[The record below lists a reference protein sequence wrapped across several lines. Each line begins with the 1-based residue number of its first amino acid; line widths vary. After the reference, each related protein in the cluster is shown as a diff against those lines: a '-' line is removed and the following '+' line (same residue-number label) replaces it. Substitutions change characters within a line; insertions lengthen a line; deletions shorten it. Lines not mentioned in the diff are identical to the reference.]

1 MSEKASVSESIDFG
15 GAPHT
20 VSSEE
25 ILSTYKV
32 DPLLGLFEDRAKEL
46 LAQHGPNRLKPPSAP
61 SRIKIFISQITNAM
75 TIVLLAAMAVS
86 FGTMDWIA
94 AGVVGALVA
103 LNVYVGYSRKL
114 VS

>member
-1 MSEKASVSESIDFG
+1 
-15 GAPHT
+15 
-20 VSSEE
+20 
-25 ILSTYKV
+25 
-32 DPLLGLFEDRAKEL
+32 
-46 LAQHGPNRLKPPSAP
+46 
-61 SRIKIFISQITNAM
+61 M

-114 VS
+114 AS